1 MGNGEWGMGNGEWGM
16 GNGEWG
22 MGNGEGIILV
32 DRFSG
37 INVDPVSPHRKVKL
51 KRMKPCDADATI
63 RTEYK
68 YGAANADF
76 RLRPYHVENTGS
88 RPITEV
94 KQRRARLVLGW
105 VTAWEYRVL

>member
-1 MGNGEWGMGNGEWGM
+1 MAFHIVTISSLLHLQCCTGMHWEWGM

-51 KRMKPCDADATI
+51 KRMKPCDATRRDAT
-63 RTEYK
+63 RRDATRRD
-68 YGAANADF
+68 ATRRDATRRDATRRDAT
-76 RLRPYHVENTGS
+76 RRDNTN
-88 RPITEV
+88 RI
-94 KQRRARLVLGW
+94 
-105 VTAWEYRVL
+105 

>member
-1 MGNGEWGMGNGEWGM
+1 MLYGNALGVRNGEWGMGNGEWGM

-51 KRMKPCDADATI
+51 KRMK
-63 RTEYK
+63 E
-68 YGAANADF
+68 
-76 RLRPYHVENTGS
+76 
-88 RPITEV
+88 
-94 KQRRARLVLGW
+94 
-105 VTAWEYRVL
+105 